1 MSFYRLRHPIRHRL
15 IPPGATGSEGVEN
28 ALSRTP
34 MKPFMIVA
42 PMSGGRVPFAQFITD
57 DDFTWRSLAQ
67 IKLRE

>member
-1 MSFYRLRHPIRHRL
+1 
-15 IPPGATGSEGVEN
+15 
-28 ALSRTP
+28 
-34 MKPFMIVA
+34 MIVA